1 MKLIGKSSCI
11 VTLRGFSGNNTLAVS
26 NTMLS
31 SVYVTP
37 SPGLVTLDFLII
49 SCSSWSW
56 PCKCQPRDPASHP
69 DGGLVHFYLKWVET
83 LTVMEL
89 VTVFKSSCGPD
100 LHWAET
106 REKGKNLDTRPRDS
120 PPRGQCSEFHDGRI
134 TQKLS
139 QYDIAYYWLHC
150 HGDWKTSTHREK
162 TDYLIHCII
171 RVILWVSLKVDARLM
186 NLKLMRAQFRT
197 QQESVFVNFIFWLGA
212 GKQASQLRIM
222 QVLKTNWKLFR
233 MSNIQQALFYLF

>member
-1 MKLIGKSSCI
+1 MSLPHLALSLWISSSYRVPHDPGPANVSPETRHPTQLAASCI
-11 VTLRGFSGNNTLAVS
+11 SIWNELRLWLLWNLWLY
-26 NTMLS
+26 LS
-31 SVYVTP
+31 LRVARICT
-37 SPGLVTLDFLII
+37 G
-49 SCSSWSW
+49 
-56 PCKCQPRDPASHP
+56 QR
-69 DGGLVHFYLKWVET
+69 
-83 LTVMEL
+83 
-89 VTVFKSSCGPD
+89 
-100 LHWAET
+100 
-106 REKGKNLDTRPRDS
+106 REKRKNLDIRPRDS

-171 RVILWVSLKVDARLM
+171 RVILWVSLKVEARLM

-197 QQESVFVNFIFWLGA
+197 QQESVFVNFIFWLGT
-212 GKQASQLRIM
+212 GKQASQLRLM